1 MKTAVIFNKKTNGFI
16 YQGSDNFFH
25 PLSHFGFVAPSV
37 EGNEEMRDVSLRPE
51 GIQFY
56 VDCSAWDEQFMDEIP
71 MQIISSVQRQWLA
84 LKAKLDERSE
94 WASRGARPS
103 DLSYLVGLRQQIAWA
118 GDVLA
123 ACGQALE
130 SGAFGPWSELAEYPA
145 LDADG
150 EPVKYGVW
158 RAE

>member
-1 MKTAVIFNKKTNGFI
+1 MNAAVVFSKNSNEFN
-16 YQGSDNFFH
+16 YQGVDNFFH
-25 PLSHFGFVAPSV
+25 PLSHFGFVPPSV
-37 EGNEEMRDVSLRPE
+37 DGNEEMRDVSLRPE

-56 VDCSAWDEQFMDEIP
+56 VNCSSWDEQFIDEIT
-71 MQIISSVQRQWLA
+71 MQIVSDIQGQCLA
-84 LKAKLDERSE
+84 LKGKLGERSE

-103 DLSYLVGLRQQIAWA
+103 DVSYLVDLRKQISYAE
-118 GDVLA
+118 DVLV
-123 ACGQALE
+123 ACGRSLE
-130 SGAFGPWSELAEYPA
+130 EGAFGPWPELAEYPA